1 MKKRLL
7 ISGVNTET
15 ILKFYVNLLKVLQFV
30 DSDYMVFDKI
40 TKPIKEYLL

>member
-1 MKKRLL
+1 MKRRLL

-15 ILKFYVNLLKVLQFV
+15 ILKFYINLLRVLQLV
-30 DSDYMVFDKI
+30 DPDCHIFESV